1 MTSTLK
7 SYLSIGLACLKMSFC
22 EMHLCS
28 MCFFIDKS
36 TSTCSTP
43 QHLLL
48 SSENKKKYIAKM
60 RKKIDVN
67 RFTPLW
73 AVIFFDPLMI
83 CTCHKKGGASTV
95 N

>member
-1 MTSTLK
+1 MQHVFLYRQEYQHLFHTS
-7 SYLSIGLACLKMSFC
+7 A
-22 EMHLCS
+22 
-28 MCFFIDKS
+28 FI
-36 TSTCSTP
+36 
-43 QHLLL
+43 LLL
-48 SSENKKKYIAKM
+48 SSENKMKYIAKM